1 MPEIDIDAN
10 GQPIYRPNATPDAEQ
25 GLNARLVSRE
35 PQRRAQIETLR
46 TQAAMAINAKLLS
59 DGQSPTDAYN
69 NTMALGNQFYDS
81 HGARI
86 VAYERGGGNALRAA
100 VAADGRPWLEY
111 PVPGREG
118 VVIRDLFL
126 ESLPEGEVG
135 DRCILTDAEALEI
148 LTLMDGTLTMA
159 KIKDAIALLLSKLQ

>member
-1 MPEIDIDAN
+1 MPEEQTI
-10 GQPIYRPNATPDAEQ
+10 GEPPVYRPNAQPDAEQ

-35 PQRRAQIETLR
+35 PQRRAQIEQLR
-46 TQAAMAINAKLLS
+46 TQSALAINAKLLADDMS
-59 DGQSPTDAYN
+59 QEAAYAE
-69 NTMALGNQFYDS
+69 TMALGNQFYDS

-100 VAADGRPWLEY
+100 VAVDGRAWLDY

-135 DRCILTDAEALEI
+135 SRCILTAAEVLEI
-148 LTLMDGTLTMA
+148 TELMEAPLTA
-159 KIKDAIALLLSKLQ
+159 EKVKDAVLLLLSKLQ